1 MGKSFKTSVCERQYY
16 IQEERLNMLKTFLSI
31 IVEVSNKIYKPN
43 TTPDEHNVS
52 IKEEEDEGEYD
63 GGLGKPYS
71 QRKWAENYYRK

>member
-1 MGKSFKTSVCERQYY
+1 
-16 IQEERLNMLKTFLSI
+16 MLKTFLSI

-52 IKEEEDEGEYD
+52 IKEEDEYD